1 MAKVIVLFE
10 VNVKDGKMN
19 EYLEMAEA
27 LKESLAKADGFISS
41 ERFTSIAG
49 GGKILSMSVWENE
62 QSISK
67 WRNQSE
73 HRICQRQGRLFDFE
87 DYKITVAVPTRTYT
101 VTERYEAPT
110 DSNKYLEA

>member
-41 ERFTSIAG
+41 
-49 GGKILSMSVWENE
+49 
-62 QSISK
+62 
-67 WRNQSE
+67 
-73 HRICQRQGRLFDFE
+73 
-87 DYKITVAVPTRTYT
+87 
-101 VTERYEAPT
+101 
-110 DSNKYLEA
+110 